1 MAKFNG
7 TRRAM
12 KLVSA
17 FLLPLLAQSNRTMAD
32 VGPIF
37 GEVDWITAAVVS
49 EIDANGRFELD
60 DGIEIQYRLW
70 GVQPKQGYV
79 TFLRENIQGV
89 ELICIHAGHTSHTG
103 RRPSPLKPL
112 PNTVVC
118 QRPGDHSPFPGGIA
132 GELFEAGVAEP
143 YCPEAA
149 RYLPSCTE
157 SIQ

>member
-1 MAKFNG
+1 MTKFNG
-7 TRRAM
+7 TSLAM

-17 FLLPLLAQSNRTMAD
+17 FLLPLLVQTNRAMAD
-32 VGPIF
+32 VGPLF
-37 GEVDWITAAVVS
+37 GDVGWITSAVVS
-49 EIDANGRFELD
+49 EINTNGRFELD
-60 DGIEIQYRLW
+60 ERIEIQYRLW

-79 TFLRENIQGV
+79 TFLKENILGD

-118 QRPGDHSPFPGGIA
+118 QRPGEHSPFPGGIA

-143 YCPEAA
+143 YCLEAVK
-149 RYLPSCTE
+149 YLPSCAE

>member
-1 MAKFNG
+1 MAKFNKI
-7 TRRAM
+7 RLAI
-12 KLVSA
+12 KLVSTVV
-17 FLLPLLAQSNRTMAD
+17 LPLIPQSNKAMAD
-32 VGPIF
+32 VGYVY
-37 GEVDWITAAVVS
+37 GEVNWITTAVVS
-49 EIDANGRFELD
+49 EIDTNGRFELD
-60 DGIEIQYRLW
+60 EGIEIQYRLW

-79 TFLRENIQGV
+79 TFLEENVLGL

-103 RRPSPLKPL
+103 RRPSPLEPL
-112 PNTVVC
+112 PNTMVC